1 MAWRLSRPPHDSRP
15 RPAAHIRDADATAA
29 DSSDMTTY
37 RDMVISLIQDL
48 GWPLPVVYTD
58 AGQSG
63 SGLDALTQA
72 ITAGRHDGVFATR
85 PAGRR
90 W

>member
-1 MAWRLSRPPHDSRP
+1 MTSFPAAP
-15 RPAAHIRDADATAA
+15 RFQTPPAAHIRDADATAA
-29 DSSDMTTY
+29 DSPDMTTD

-48 GWPLPVVYTD
+48 GWPVPVVYTD

-72 ITAGRHDGVFATR
+72 ITAGRHDGVFANH
-85 PAGRR
+85 PAGRP